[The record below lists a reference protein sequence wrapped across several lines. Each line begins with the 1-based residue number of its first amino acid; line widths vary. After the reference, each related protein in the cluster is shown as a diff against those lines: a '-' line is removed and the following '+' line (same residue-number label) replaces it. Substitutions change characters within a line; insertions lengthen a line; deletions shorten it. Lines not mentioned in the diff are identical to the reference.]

1 MWELISGVQGSA
13 KVYLLLRGRRSA
25 SNVADILEWRSAR
38 MHKQV
43 AIIRWK
49 EAAQASRKNQRIITM
64 ERGDKENDVGERKDR
79 AGASGEKK
87 TEGGWI

>member
-1 MWELISGVQGSA
+1 
-13 KVYLLLRGRRSA
+13 
-25 SNVADILEWRSAR
+25 

-64 ERGDKENDVGERKDR
+64 ERGDEENDVGERKDR
-79 AGASGEKK
+79 AVASGEKK